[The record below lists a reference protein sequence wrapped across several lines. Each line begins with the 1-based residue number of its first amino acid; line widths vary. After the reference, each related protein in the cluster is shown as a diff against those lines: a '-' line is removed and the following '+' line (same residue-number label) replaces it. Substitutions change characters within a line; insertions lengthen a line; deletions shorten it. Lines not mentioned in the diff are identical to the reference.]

1 MFFFFFLDSPL
12 LLQVLG
18 SQSILHQG
26 HAFPVRH
33 FAKEAARP
41 ALKGDGEAKYAQ
53 LVRKRAMTFG
63 LCLLHSCSYVFKES
77 CMKYVENCIKN
88 MYITA
93 MKLHYWCIN
102 FSCAN

>member
-1 MFFFFFLDSPL
+1 MNQLLNVGFFALS

-26 HAFPVRH
+26 HAIPVRH

-53 LVRKRAMTFG
+53 LVRK
-63 LCLLHSCSYVFKES
+63 
-77 CMKYVENCIKN
+77 
-88 MYITA
+88 
-93 MKLHYWCIN
+93 
-102 FSCAN
+102 